1 VSRARFF
8 FLSFPFD
15 CFSSCIPDVRESINS
30 EEVRKKIEED
40 KQRGSRNPM
49 VQMSDSQREKQ
60 RQLDNENSSFIT
72 NQHQQV
78 REQMNQQDRN
88 LDLLGGA
95 IDNVH
100 VKAKLI
106 NEEIKEQNVMIDK
119 LGEDVDNANE
129 KMNVV
134 VAALAKLLKTKDSCQ
149 VWTIIILGVVLILL
163 VCLVIWT

>member
-1 VSRARFF
+1 MFTQFTVFF
-8 FLSFPFD
+8 FFT
-15 CFSSCIPDVRESINS
+15 DVRESINS

-40 KQRGSRNPM
+40 KQRASRNPM

-60 RQLDNENSSFIT
+60 RQLDSENSSFIT

-119 LGEDVDNANE
+119 LGEDVDNSNE